1 MSLGSAFSQGSV
13 TTELND
19 EQKDCDNILMELDVR
34 VGFKQLENRTNQE
47 DSVCICLQLKDPEVL
62 PS

>member
-1 MSLGSAFSQGSV
+1 MGMSLGSAFSQGSV

-34 VGFKQLENRTNQE
+34 VGFK
-47 DSVCICLQLKDPEVL
+47 
-62 PS
+62 